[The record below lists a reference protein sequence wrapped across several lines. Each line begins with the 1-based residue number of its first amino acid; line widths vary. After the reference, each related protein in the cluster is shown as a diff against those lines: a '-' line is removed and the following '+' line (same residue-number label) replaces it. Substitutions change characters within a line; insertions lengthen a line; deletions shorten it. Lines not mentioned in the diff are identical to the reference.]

1 MSIAGLFIRR
11 PVATT
16 LVMAAIL
23 LFGVMGYRRLPVS
36 DLPNVDY
43 PTIQVRAS
51 LPGADPETMASAV
64 ATPLEK
70 RFSTIAGIDSMTSS
84 SNQGSTTVVLTFNL
98 DRDIDAAAQDVQ
110 SAIAQTLRDLPKD
123 IITPSYQKVNPANDA
138 VLYLALTSQTLP
150 LSQLSEYGE
159 TLIAQRISMVQGVAQ
174 VQVYGSQTYAVR
186 VQLDP
191 NRLASRRIGI
201 DEVASAVRLGNVN
214 LPTGTLW
221 GSEKALTLRTSGQL
235 QDAGAFRSLVVAYRG
250 AAPVRLG
257 ELGEV
262 VDSVENDKTA
272 AWFFNKGVD
281 SRGIILAIQRQ
292 PGTNTVAV
300 VKAVRDILGT
310 LEQQL
315 PASVKVDVLYDR
327 SESIQESVADVQFTL
342 LLTFVLVVLVIF
354 FFLRNV
360 SATVIPSIAL
370 PMSVVGTFSVMYV
383 LGYNL
388 DNLSLMALTLSLGF
402 VVDDAIVMLE
412 NIVRHIEMGKKPMD
426 AAVDGAREIGFTI
439 LSMTISLAAV
449 FLPLMFMGGIIGR
462 LFREFSV
469 TIVGAILL
477 SGIVSLTLTPMMCS
491 RFLKGHGEVRH
502 GRLFTLSEQWFAATL
517 QLYEVSLA
525 WFVRHRKTAL
535 LFSAG
540 ILAGT
545 AYLFSLVPKGL
556 FPVEDTGRVSVTTEA
571 AEGVSFDA
579 MVRHQRVLAAIVA
592 RDPDV
597 DSFMSSAG
605 AGGAS
610 SSANQGRMFIK
621 LKPRTERQHT
631 GPAVVDALRP
641 RLAQV
646 PGIRAFPQVPPTIRL
661 PGAQSKSLYQ
671 YTLQGQDLGELYQ
684 VAPALEASLRDLPGL
699 QDVTSDLLLK
709 NPQVNVDIDRDR
721 ASALGLSADQ
731 IENSLYYAYGARQ
744 VSTIYTPTN
753 QYQVIL
759 QLLPE
764 YQRDPTALSLLYL
777 RSATGSLVPLSSVA
791 TLRQSVGPLTVNHA
805 GQLPAVTLAFNTA
818 PGVSLGDA
826 VSAVEKA
833 AKAVLPPTVS
843 GSFAG
848 TAQAFKDSQAGLLGL
863 LVLAILV
870 IYIVLGILYESFIH
884 PLTILSGL
892 PFAGFGALLT
902 LLLFRAELSVYSY
915 VGLIMLIGVVK
926 KNAIMMIDFALEAE
940 RKGGKQPLEAI
951 LEACSVRFRPI
962 MMTTMA
968 ALMGTLPIALGFGA
982 GAESR
987 RPLGLAVVGGLAFSQ
1002 FITLYVTPVFYT
1014 YLDGFQRRV
1023 RRLFGQ
1029 SPPLAPSPVPS
1040 GALREKGAG
1049 ERLPERPG
1057 AAAATPALR

>member
-1 MSIAGLFIRR
+1 MNIAGLFIRR

-51 LPGADPETMASAV
+51 LPGADPETMASSV

-70 RFSTIAGIDSMTSS
+70 QFSTIAGIDSMTSS

-110 SAIAQTLRDLPKD
+110 AAIAQTQRDLPRD
-123 IITPSYQKVNPANDA
+123 MVTPSYQKVNPANDA
-138 VLYLALTSQTLP
+138 VLYLALTSKTLP

-174 VQVYGSQTYAVR
+174 VQVFGSQTYAVR
-186 VQLDP
+186 IRLDP
-191 NRLASRRIGI
+191 RRLASRRIGI
-201 DEVASAVRLGNVN
+201 DEVAGAVRLGNVN

-221 GSEKALTLRTSGQL
+221 GAEKALTLRSSGQL
-235 QDAGAFRSLVVAYRG
+235 QDAAAFRALVVAYRG
-250 AAPVRLG
+250 GAPVRLG
-257 ELGEV
+257 DLGEV

-370 PMSVVGTFSVMYV
+370 PMSVVGTFAVMNAFE
-383 LGYNL
+383 YNL

-412 NIVRHIEMGKKPMD
+412 NIVRHIEMGKKPME
-426 AAVDGAREIGFTI
+426 AAIDGAREIGFTI
-439 LSMTISLAAV
+439 LSMTVSLAAV

-469 TIVGAILL
+469 TIVSAILL
-477 SGIVSLTLTPMMCS
+477 SGVVSLTLTPLMCS
-491 RFLKGHGEVRH
+491 RLLKSHGEVRH
-502 GRLFTLSEQWFAATL
+502 GRLFTLSEQGFAVTL
-517 QLYEVSLA
+517 RLYEVSLS
-525 WFVRHRKTAL
+525 WFVRHRNAAL

-545 AYLFSLVPKGL
+545 VYLFGVVPKGL
-556 FPVEDTGRVSVTTEA
+556 FPVEDTGRVSVSTEA

-579 MVRHQRVLAAIVA
+579 MVRHQRALAAIVA
-592 RDPDV
+592 QDPDV

-621 LKPRTERQHT
+621 LKPREERRHT
-631 GPAVVDALRP
+631 GEAVVGALRP

-671 YTLQGQDLGELYQ
+671 YTLQGQDLAELYQ
-684 VAPALEASLRDLPGL
+684 VAPALEAKLRDLPGL
-699 QDVTSDLLLK
+699 QDVTSDLLLS

-731 IENSLYYAYGARQ
+731 IQNSLYYAYGARQ
-744 VSTIYTPTN
+744 VSTIFTPTN

-759 QLLPE
+759 QLRPE
-764 YQRDPTALSLLYL
+764 DQQDTAALSLLYL
-777 RSATGSLVPLSSVA
+777 RAATGGLVPLSSVA
-791 TLRQSVGPLTVNHA
+791 TLRQSLGPLTVNHA
-805 GQLPAVTLAFNTA
+805 GQLPAVTLAFNTV

-826 VSAVEKA
+826 VAAVEKA
-833 AKAVLPPTVS
+833 AKEVLPATVS
-843 GSFAG
+843 GRFAG
-848 TAQAFKDSQAGLLGL
+848 TAQAFKASQAGLLAL
-863 LVLAILV
+863 LVLAVLV
-870 IYIVLGILYESFIH
+870 IYLVLGILYESFVH

-940 RKGGKQPLEAI
+940 RRSGKPPLEAI
-951 LEACSVRFRPI
+951 LAACSIRFRPI

-1014 YLDGFQRRV
+1014 YLDDLQRRV

-1029 SPPLAPSPVPS
+1029 GPPPAPSPVPS
-1040 GALREKGAG
+1040 GALRENG
-1049 ERLPERPG
+1049 EGEGLPERPG